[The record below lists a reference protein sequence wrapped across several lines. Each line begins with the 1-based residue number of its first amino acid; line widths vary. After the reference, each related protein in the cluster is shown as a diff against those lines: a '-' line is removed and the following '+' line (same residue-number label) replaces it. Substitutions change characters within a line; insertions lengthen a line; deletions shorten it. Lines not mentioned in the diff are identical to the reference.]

1 MGEYK
6 SSYAGSKID
15 ELLSYIDQ
23 DRLLS
28 KDGGTITGNLTV
40 GGNAVV
46 DGSMSIG
53 GFNPMLTKLGDE
65 YYGMI
70 TPAESDSDFIRT
82 TVSGILPYA
91 SASSENGNASALGTL
106 GYPFN
111 QVVTNNLYVDGRK
124 Y

>member
-40 GGNAVV
+40 GGNAVDLV
-46 DGSMSIG
+46 K
-53 GFNPMLTKLGDE
+53 NPKKV
-65 YYGMI
+65 I
-70 TPAESDSDFIRT
+70 FIIYF
-82 TVSGILPYA
+82 VIKYLPNQNDYA
-91 SASSENGNASALGTL
+91 II
-106 GYPFN
+106 
-111 QVVTNNLYVDGRK
+111 
-124 Y
+124 